1 MRKLRV
7 DWSAGEDSF
16 LLLCKVA
23 GSYLCRN
30 SRYQMVPYTA
40 VRDLL
45 HEYFPESEN
54 KTSRACQR
62 RLNYMLKNQSTADNV
77 ALFLEDVKQDT
88 EIVRQFSIPE
98 AGAISKTSN
107 EARQVLNVLN
117 KCTIQS
123 VRNKCTKCTN

>member
-1 MRKLRV
+1 
-7 DWSAGEDSF
+7 
-16 LLLCKVA
+16 
-23 GSYLCRN
+23 
-30 SRYQMVPYTA
+30 MVPYTA

-54 KTSRACQR
+54 KTSRDCQR

-107 EARQVLNVLN
+107 EARQVNY
-117 KCTIQS
+117 QMY
-123 VRNKCTKCTN
+123 

>member
-1 MRKLRV
+1 
-7 DWSAGEDSF
+7 
-16 LLLCKVA
+16 
-23 GSYLCRN
+23 
-30 SRYQMVPYTA
+30 MVPYTA

-77 ALFLEDVKQDT
+77 ALFLEDVKQVIPASHWPQYVSILASHWSMQDA

-98 AGAISKTSN
+98 PGAISKVNTLIG
-107 EARQVLNVLN
+107 Q
-117 KCTIQS
+117 
-123 VRNKCTKCTN
+123 

>member
-1 MRKLRV
+1 
-7 DWSAGEDSF
+7 
-16 LLLCKVA
+16 
-23 GSYLCRN
+23 
-30 SRYQMVPYTA
+30 MVPYTA

-77 ALFLEDVKQDT
+77 ALFLEDVKQVIPASHWPQYFSRLASHWSMQDA

-98 AGAISKTSN
+98 PGAISKVN
-107 EARQVLNVLN
+107 IL
-117 KCTIQS
+117 
-123 VRNKCTKCTN
+123 

>member
-1 MRKLRV
+1 
-7 DWSAGEDSF
+7 
-16 LLLCKVA
+16 
-23 GSYLCRN
+23 
-30 SRYQMVPYTA
+30 MVPYTA

-77 ALFLEDVKQDT
+77 ALFLEDVKQVILASHWPQYFSRLASHWPQYVSRLASHWSMQDT

-98 AGAISKTSN
+98 PGAISKVNTLIG
-107 EARQVLNVLN
+107 Q
-117 KCTIQS
+117 
-123 VRNKCTKCTN
+123 

>member
-1 MRKLRV
+1 
-7 DWSAGEDSF
+7 
-16 LLLCKVA
+16 
-23 GSYLCRN
+23 
-30 SRYQMVPYTA
+30 MVPYTA

-77 ALFLEDVKQDT
+77 ALFLEDVKQVIPASHWPQYVSIIASHWSMQDA

-98 AGAISKTSN
+98 PGAISKVNT
-107 EARQVLNVLN
+107 L
-117 KCTIQS
+117 IG
-123 VRNKCTKCTN
+123 